1 MAENDFDEIPPGTL
15 KRLPSAEHYEQGMRY
30 IAQAEVLGV
39 GTAMDAA
46 LVALA
51 HAFLGGLAGE
61 LEYRERMD
69 EEKARVAK
77 PQPPEYAPIFEEDEN
92 RP

>member
-1 MAENDFDEIPPGTL
+1 MAD
-15 KRLPSAEHYEQGMRY
+15 RLTPADHYEAGMHY
-30 IAQAEVLGV
+30 VSQMGTMGV
-39 GTAMDAA
+39 GTATDAA
-46 LVALA
+46 LLALA